1 MQSHKCVASK
11 RRRIKR
17 EAIRFSATIGNF
29 EYSFYFSD
37 VASNWND
44 AQVSCGNNDGMNLAS
59 ITSQELQDFVTSQ
72 FASMTSDA
80 GMTEPVFIG
89 GQDQNTEG
97 TFEWIGG
104 EPWDYSQP
112 LRTTANDDNNDCVAY
127 SANSDTGEQF
137 DFIFIFNEHI
147 LKELGSK

>member
-1 MQSHKCVASK
+1 
-11 RRRIKR
+11 
-17 EAIRFSATIGNF
+17 
-29 EYSFYFSD
+29 
-37 VASNWND
+37 
-44 AQVSCGNNDGMNLAS
+44 MNLAS